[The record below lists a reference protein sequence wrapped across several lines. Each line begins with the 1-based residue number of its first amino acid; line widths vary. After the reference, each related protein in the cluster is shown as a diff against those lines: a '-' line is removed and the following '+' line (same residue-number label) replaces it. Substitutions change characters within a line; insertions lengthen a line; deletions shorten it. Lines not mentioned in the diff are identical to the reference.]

1 MAGMAGCSP
10 SEPVERVGL
19 VGAGAIGSGLA
30 RMFSGLGAATTVVA
44 PRPGGVQRASALIE
58 RWFASDVRRGRLTD
72 ADAAA
77 ALRNVRVTP
86 SFADLDGTTFVIE
99 SVPEDLALKQ
109 EVLAAVEAHA
119 APDCV
124 VASNSSSIPLG
135 AIASRSR
142 RPQLVI
148 GTHFF
153 WPAHRYRLVEMARTS
168 ATSEDTL
175 YRALALVRWLG
186 KVPLLVRDLPG
197 FFTTRVLL
205 VYLNEAVALVGE
217 GASID
222 AVDGAMEAFGWPM
235 GPFRLLDAVGLTIF
249 RGIHRV
255 VSRCLG
261 DRVADFA
268 RLWPVLEA
276 GHAGWGRGQSGS
288 ARGFYRHPAGA
299 QVDERVYSLMGR
311 NGGAGPT
318 PFDIAFRPVW
328 QLLNEI
334 GHCLADGVVASAYE
348 ADLGMLLGLGWPS
361 TRAAPIAYA
370 RGVGVSHIVAQ
381 LVAWAERQGPRFT
394 PSPALR
400 DW

>member
-1 MAGMAGCSP
+1 
-10 SEPVERVGL
+10 
-19 VGAGAIGSGLA
+19 
-30 RMFSGLGAATTVVA
+30 
-44 PRPGGVQRASALIE
+44 
-58 RWFASDVRRGRLTD
+58 SDVRHGRLNE
-72 ADAAA
+72 AEAAA
-77 ALRNVRVTP
+77 ALRSVRVTP
-86 SFADLDGTTFVIE
+86 SFGDLDGTTFVIE

-109 EVLAAVEAHA
+109 EVLAAIEAHVS
-119 APDCV
+119 PDCV

-135 AIASRSR
+135 AIASRAR

-153 WPAHRYRLVEMARTS
+153 WPAHRYRLVEMARTP

-205 VYLNEAVALVGE
+205 VYLNEAVALVNE
-217 GASID
+217 GASVD
-222 AVDGAMEAFGWPM
+222 AVDGAMQAFGWPM

-249 RGIHRV
+249 RGIHQY

-276 GHAGWGRGQSGS
+276 GHVGWGRGHSGG
-288 ARGFYRHPAGA
+288 AKGFYRQPAGA
-299 QVDERVYSLMGR
+299 EVDERVYSLIGR

-318 PFDIAFRPVW
+318 QFDIAFRPVW

-334 GHCLADGVVASAYE
+334 GHCLAEGVVASPHE
-348 ADLGMLLGLGWPS
+348 TDLGMLLGLGWPS
-361 TRAAPIAYA
+361 ARGSPISYA

-381 LVAWAERQGPRFT
+381 LAAWAERYGPRFV
-394 PSPALR
+394 PSPVLCA
-400 DW
+400 W